1 MMLGAIF
8 SAGWTIDDLL
18 DLSWDQI
25 ALVGEC
31 VATYRSESISMVAEP
46 VLAAL
51 GSKEARKRVGD
62 RSAKAERASRSE
74 RTPEQQDAALLASLR
89 ASGFPVA

>member
-1 MMLGAIF
+1 MMLGAMF
-8 SAGWTIDDLL
+8 AAGWRITDLL

-31 VATYRSESISMVAEP
+31 IASYRSESISMVAEP

-51 GSKEARKRVGD
+51 GSKSA
-62 RSAKAERASRSE
+62 RSATARRAAKADRARPARS
-74 RTPEQQDAALLASLR
+74 PEEKDAALLASL
-89 ASGFPVA
+89 ASAGFPVT

>member
-8 SAGWTIDDLL
+8 AAGWTVDDLL

-31 VATYRSESISMVAEP
+31 LATYRSESISMVAEP
-46 VLAAL
+46 VLAAF
-51 GSKEARKRVGD
+51 GSKQAKSAIGKRA
-62 RSAKAERASRSE
+62 AKAERSVQKD
-74 RTPEQQDAALLASLR
+74 RTPEQRDAALVASLR
-89 ASGFPVA
+89 SAGFPVM